1 MSKGRGMPPR
11 GGMGG
16 MNPAA
21 LQKQLQE
28 LQQKMAETQEALGNE
43 TVTSTVGGG
52 AVSATMTGQQKLV
65 EIKINAEML
74 KEGDAPLD
82 VEMLQDLIVA
92 AVNDAIEKSQKLA
105 ADRMGAVTGG
115 LGLPGLGL

>member
-1 MSKGRGMPPR
+1 MPR
-11 GGMGG
+11 GMGG

-21 LQKQLQE
+21 LQKQLQD
-28 LQQKMAETQEALGNE
+28 LQQKMAETQEALASE
-43 TVTSTVGGG
+43 TVSSTVGGG
-52 AVSATMTGQQKLV
+52 AVTATMTGQQKLT
-65 EIKINAEML
+65 EIKINADLL
-74 KEGDAPLD
+74 KEGDQPLD

-92 AVNDAIEKSQKLA
+92 AVNDVIERSQKLA

>member
-1 MSKGRGMPPR
+1 MSKGRGMPQR
-11 GGMGG
+11 GMPG

-28 LQQKMAETQEALGNE
+28 LQQKMAETQDALANE
-43 TVTSTVGGG
+43 NVTSTVGGG